1 MSIQETKNSLPS
13 LNTYLEN
20 EKQVLPFKKAGFKE
34 VILEPRELSRMGRLN
49 REELIGLAKLSLE
62 SGLSPILSWDIL
74 MTESLFKKAEV
85 YLKDLPL
92 DIFSAIRVQDPGAVE
107 FLKSHYPNIPI
118 HLILETGH
126 HNFESISGWIEHL
139 GDQLKRIVL
148 SLELPQKTLKVFLSK
163 IPCETELLGLGR
175 ILLFYTPRN
184 LLSPSFNLRE
194 EFAEVTGASSE
205 TPHKDFPIVEN
216 RHGTF
221 MYHPKGHSLL
231 DHAFELREMGLS
243 FLRFD
248 FRSEDCLS
256 LLEKVGPILKSGID
270 FSSVKNYFSQKCIQ
284 GFFKA
289 NKSDVLFKKL
299 KNHRI
304 QRKDENYLGEVVEVV
319 KKNYVAILLKNQKEK
334 IYLNDELE
342 FKTPEGKIKTQ
353 KIHFLRNALLEDV
366 KTGTHGEVVFVPHM
380 SSLSVRTAVYKKS

>member
-1 MSIQETKNSLPS
+1 MSVKEEKTNLP
-13 LNTYLEN
+13 LMNTYLEN
-20 EKQVLPFKKAGFKE
+20 ENQISALKMAGFKE

-49 REELIGLAKLSLE
+49 LEELIRLAKRALE

-74 MTESLFKKAEV
+74 MTENLFRKVEV
-85 YLKDLPL
+85 YLKRVPL
-92 DIFSAIRVQDPGAVE
+92 EAFSAVRVQDPGAAE
-107 FLKSHYPNIPI
+107 FLKSNYPNMPI

-126 HNFESISGWIEHL
+126 HNFESITGWMEHL
-139 GDQLKRIVL
+139 GEQLKRVVL
-148 SLELPQKTLKVFLSK
+148 SLELPKKSLQLFLAK

-184 LLSPSFNLRE
+184 LLSPSFSLRE
-194 EFAEVTGASSE
+194 EFVEVVGASSE
-205 TPHKDFPIVEN
+205 TPHKDFPIIEN

-221 MYHPKGHSLL
+221 MYHPKGHNLL
-231 DHAFELREMGLS
+231 DHAFELKEMGLD

-248 FRSEDCLS
+248 FRSEDFFP
-256 LLEKVGPILKSGID
+256 LLEKIGPILSSAVN

-304 QRKDENYLGEVVEVV
+304 QRKDKNYLGEVVEVV
-319 KKNYVAILLKNQKEK
+319 KKNYVAVLLKNPNEK
-334 IYLNDELE
+334 IFLHDELE

-353 KIHFLRNALLEDV
+353 RIHFLRDALLEDINM
-366 KTGTHGEVVFVPHM
+366 GTNGEIVFVPHM
-380 SSLSVRTAVYKKS
+380 SALSVRTAVYKKS

>member
-1 MSIQETKNSLPS
+1 MIIEEAKNTLPS
-13 LNTYLEN
+13 MNTYLES
-20 EKQVLPFKKAGFKE
+20 EDQILPFKKAGFKE
-34 VILEPRELSRMGRLN
+34 VILEPRELSRMGRLKLDESI
-49 REELIGLAKLSLE
+49 RLARIAVK

-74 MTESLFKKAEV
+74 MTENIFQKVEL
-85 YLKDLPL
+85 YLKDVPL
-92 DIFSAIRVQDPGAVE
+92 EIFSAIRVQDPGAVE
-107 FLKSHYPNIPI
+107 FLKSKYPDIPI

-139 GDQLKRIVL
+139 GVQLKRIVL
-148 SLELPQKTLKVFLSK
+148 SLELPKKTLQLFLSK

-184 LLSPSFNLRE
+184 LLSPSFSLKE
-194 EFAEVTGASSE
+194 EFIEVTGASSE
-205 TPHKDFPIVEN
+205 TPHKDFPIIEN

-221 MYHPKGHSLL
+221 MYHPKGHNLL
-231 DHAFELREMGLS
+231 EHASELKGMGLN

-248 FRSEDCLS
+248 LRGEECIP
-256 LLEKVGPILKSGID
+256 LLEKVGPILRSGINL
-270 FSSVKNYFSQKCIQ
+270 SNVKDYFSQKCIQ

-319 KKNYVAILLKNQKEK
+319 KKNYVAVLLKNPKENVS
-334 IYLNDELE
+334 LNDELE
-342 FKTPEGKIKTQ
+342 FKTPEGRVKTQ
-353 KIHFLRNALLEDV
+353 KAYFLRNALLEDV
-366 KTGTHGEVVFVPHM
+366 EMGTHGEVVFVPHM
-380 SSLSVRTAVYKKS
+380 SALSVRTAVYKKS